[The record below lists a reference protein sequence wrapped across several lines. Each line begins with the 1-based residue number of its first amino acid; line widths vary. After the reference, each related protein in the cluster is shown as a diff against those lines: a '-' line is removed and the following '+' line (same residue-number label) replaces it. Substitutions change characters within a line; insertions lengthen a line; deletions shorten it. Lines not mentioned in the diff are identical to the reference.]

1 MEAKADV
8 RPRAPKRKTGRQG
21 YRYFF
26 YIIPG
31 LVLVFLFAYKPI
43 AGWVYAFTDYKAG
56 MSWDRVNYVGFVNFS
71 RMFANPALRAQ
82 VGQVMINTF
91 AMVGL
96 NQLIGPLSM
105 IFAIF
110 LNEMT
115 SKGARRVV
123 QTITTLPHFISWV
136 IMYSIVYY
144 MLSNSGFVNT
154 VLMRMGAINAPIN
167 FLATADN
174 TYIKMFFYSVWKGLG
189 WGAIVYLAAIGG
201 IDQEQYEAAMID
213 GAGRFQRILHITV
226 PGLLPTFFV
235 LFIMG
240 IGNFLNTGME
250 QYYVFQN
257 AMNKE
262 YIQVLDLYVYNQGI
276 GQGNIPYATAVG
288 MLKSLVALVLF
299 TVANRVSRAVRG
311 TSVF

>member
-1 MEAKADV
+1 MQAEKS
-8 RPRAPKRKTGRQG
+8 KGRRRNREG
-21 YRYFF
+21 FKYFL

-31 LVLVFLFAYKPI
+31 LILVILFAYKPI
-43 AGWVYAFTDYKAG
+43 TGWVYAFTDYKPG
-56 MSWDRVNYVGFVNFS
+56 MSWDRINYVGLKNFT

-96 NQLIGPLSM
+96 NQLNGPLAM
-105 IFAIF
+105 AFAIF
-110 LNEMT
+110 LSEMN
-115 SKGARRVV
+115 SKRCQRFV

-136 IMYSIVYY
+136 IMYSMVYY
-144 MLSNSGFVNT
+144 MLSTSGFVNT
-154 VLMRMGAINAPIN
+154 VMKNLGLIEMPIN

-174 TYIKMFFYSVWKGLG
+174 TYLKMFFYGLWKGLG
-189 WGAIVYLAAIGG
+189 WSAIVYLAAIAG

-213 GAGRFQRILHITV
+213 GANRFQRIWHITV
-226 PGLLPTFFV
+226 PGLLPTYFV

-276 GQGNIPYATAVG
+276 SQGNIPYATAVG
-288 MLKSLVALVLF
+288 MLKSIVALVLF
-299 TVANRVSRAVRG
+299 VAANTVSKVIRG
-311 TSVF
+311 SSVF

>member
-1 MEAKADV
+1 MTQAVK
-8 RPRAPKRKTGRQG
+8 PKVKRRNKEGFK
-21 YRYFF
+21 YFL
-26 YIIPG
+26 YIVPG
-31 LVLVFLFAYKPI
+31 LILVLLFAYKPI
-43 AGWVYAFTDYKAG
+43 TGWVYAFTDYKPG
-56 MSWDRVNYVGFVNFS
+56 MSWERINFVGMKNFT

-82 VGQVMINTF
+82 VAQVMINTF
-91 AMVGL
+91 AMVLL
-96 NQLIGPLSM
+96 NQLNGPLAM
-105 IFAIF
+105 AFAIF
-110 LNEMT
+110 LSEMN
-115 SKGARRVV
+115 SRKCQRLV

-136 IMYSIVYY
+136 IMYSMVYY
-144 MLSNSGFVNT
+144 MLSTSGFVNT
-154 VLMRMGAINAPIN
+154 VFKNLGLIEQPIN

-174 TYIKMFFYSVWKGLG
+174 TYLKMFFYGIWKGLG
-189 WGAIVYLAAIGG
+189 WNAIVYLAAIAG

-213 GAGRFQRILHITV
+213 GANRFQRIWHITV

-276 GQGNIPYATAVG
+276 SQGNIPYATAVG
-288 MLKSLVALVLF
+288 MLKSVVALVLF
-299 TVANRVSRAVRG
+299 VTANTISKAIRG
-311 TSVF
+311 SSVF